1 MNFTRRLLSIS
12 HKYPI
17 SPSTQRVSSPIL
29 VYFSYCLALC
39 SFRRI
44 TAPVPPASSTG
55 QDVVTFVANIEL
67 FMYIHWKRGGSKI
80 NIDVLEETPP
90 VAFGILRMDRPRF
103 KHSVPYTFI
112 SFYLWMYPTSSCNY
126 DRICALSMVGG
137 PWECELSR
145 IIVSLE

>member
-1 MNFTRRLLSIS
+1 MNFTRRLLSIN

-90 VAFGILRMDRPRF
+90 VAFGILRMDSPSCRCLVSNILFRTLSFRFTYGCTLRPHVIMIGFVLFRCGR
-103 KHSVPYTFI
+103 T
-112 SFYLWMYPTSSCNY
+112 
-126 DRICALSMVGG
+126 VGM
-137 PWECELSR
+137 
-145 IIVSLE
+145 